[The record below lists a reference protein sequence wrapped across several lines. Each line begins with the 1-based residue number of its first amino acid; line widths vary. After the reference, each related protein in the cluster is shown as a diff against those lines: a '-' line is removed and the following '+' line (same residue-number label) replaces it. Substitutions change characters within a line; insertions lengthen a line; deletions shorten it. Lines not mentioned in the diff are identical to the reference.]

1 MAFKRSA
8 VRSRISP
15 PEIRQ
20 KLRFLPYFFN
30 FLRQN
35 IKGIMPSMEYQW
47 NKSHR
52 ALKKAEFIEIGQV
65 TF

>member
-15 PEIRQ
+15 PETRQ
-20 KLRFLPYFFN
+20 KLRFLPCFF
-30 FLRQN
+30 RQN
-35 IKGIMPSMEYQW
+35 TKRKSPSMEYQW

-52 ALKKAEFIEIGQV
+52 AIKKAEFIEIRQV
-65 TF
+65 TI

>member
-15 PEIRQ
+15 PETRQ
-20 KLRFLPYFFN
+20 KLRFLPCFFN

-35 IKGIMPSMEYQW
+35 IKRKSPSMEYQW

-52 ALKKAEFIEIGQV
+52 ALNKAEFIEIGQV
-65 TF
+65 TI